1 MAIFDCVEQSQRNVR
16 RWGESAV
23 VRAECEVERMWR
35 VGQGGK
41 E

>member
-1 MAIFDCVEQSQRNVR
+1 MAICDCVERSQRNVR

-23 VRAECEVERMWR
+23 ARAECGVERMWR
-35 VGQGGK
+35 EEQGGK